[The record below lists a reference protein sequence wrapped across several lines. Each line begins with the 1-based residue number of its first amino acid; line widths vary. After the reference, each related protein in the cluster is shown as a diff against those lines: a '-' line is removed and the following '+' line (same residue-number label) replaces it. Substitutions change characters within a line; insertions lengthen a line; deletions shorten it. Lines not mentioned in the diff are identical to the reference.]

1 MSRPANRDAADA
13 LAREARAI
21 RSARGHKT
29 PTPRTRGHCSLTF
42 GVGGMFIAPDGV
54 RSLDLTLGS
63 LFGCGAQP
71 GCSENVF
78 LNRLLYLAAT
88 GYGLRKRGHDLSSE
102 NSSAVVRLSAKRPRV
117 EGGSVG
123 PSAPPSRVLHVRGL
137 PAETAETDIVKLA
150 MPFGPIA
157 NLVLTKKTGQALI
170 EMANQEIATQM
181 LEYYQF
187 YPPLFNGGSESA
199 ILQYSKY
206 QTLEISGISRPVS
219 DAIAMAN
226 DHFLRFVVETPT
238 RPRVLRVFL
247 EPAPT
252 NQLNYMDY
260 FKIFYRHGAIL
271 RIIVFKMSGRSQAFV
286 EFNSPVSAHAALLT
300 LNGQMLPMYG
310 AKMRIEFSR
319 QTSLELRQ
327 DDNTSRDFVAQPL
340 SALEEQDLIKSLTP
354 M

>member
-102 NSSAVVRLSAKRPRV
+102 NSSAVVSLPYAPSLSCDEAFSTCCNNLFQPRV

-286 EFNSPVSAHAALLT
+286 EFNSPVSAHAALLVSFRIFT
-300 LNGQMLPMYG
+300 SSNEGIYLNTANVVVNLV
-310 AKMRIEFSR
+310 R
-319 QTSLELRQ
+319 
-327 DDNTSRDFVAQPL
+327 
-340 SALEEQDLIKSLTP
+340 
-354 M
+354 